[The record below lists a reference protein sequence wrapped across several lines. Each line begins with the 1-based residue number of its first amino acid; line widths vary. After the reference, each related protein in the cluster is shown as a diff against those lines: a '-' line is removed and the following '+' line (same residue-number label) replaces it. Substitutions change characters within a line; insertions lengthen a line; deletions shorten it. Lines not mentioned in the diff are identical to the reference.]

1 MATLL
6 ADVKVQYSDP
16 AGTFLH
22 TSTGKQVEVILR
34 HGHRPGTAEIEIGL
48 PKLLSLPIQPGMA
61 LLANKTAD
69 GMLGVRWSKIK
80 LGCGSSAVVK
90 TVQVMLSHGDPVALQ
105 KLGQAINASLAKA
118 ANRPLQSLSSNIH
131 QGGVAGLK
139 RKASQMSGASCGS
152 AISCGSVASGASA
165 DSKASDGPNA
175 EELPELSQEQQH
187 ILSQVKEGHSV
198 FFTGCAGTGKSLLL
212 KHILRSLPKDS
223 TFVTA
228 STGLAASALGG
239 TTINAFAGIGKG
251 EGDLGQLAKLASRP
265 DAAQR
270 WRKARALVID
280 EISMVDGALFD
291 ALEALARGIRSKQEP
306 FGGIQ
311 LILAGDFHQLPP
323 VAKGKEAAAAR
334 KFAFEAATWR
344 LCVHHCAQLTRVFRQ
359 ADQEFVD
366 MLASIRSGRCNPKGS
381 LVEQLQGRCGQALDT
396 SDGILPTKL
405 YTHREDVDLVNSHQL
420 QALPAQPVR
429 YVAQDSGP
437 STDLLKTA
445 CPARGTVELKEGAQ
459 VMLIRT
465 LSTSR
470 GLVNGSRGVVEKF
483 VGGAFKLPVVR
494 FANGEVKTV
503 GRERWVLAS
512 GGRIMAVRS
521 QIPLDLGWA
530 MSVHKSQGMT
540 LDRVEVNLER
550 AFEAGMAYVALSR
563 VKSLGGLRLLGGISR
578 QALTADAKVLAFYKS
593 MQQHLY

>member
-1 MATLL
+1 
-6 ADVKVQYSDP
+6 
-16 AGTFLH
+16 
-22 TSTGKQVEVILR
+22 
-34 HGHRPGTAEIEIGL
+34 
-48 PKLLSLPIQPGMA
+48 MA

-90 TVQVMLSHGDPVALQ
+90 TVQASHVMLSHGDPVALQ

-198 FFTGCAGTGKSLLL
+198 FFTGCAG
-212 KHILRSLPKDS
+212 
-223 TFVTA
+223 
-228 STGLAASALGG
+228 
-239 TTINAFAGIGKG
+239 IGKG

-344 LCVHHCAQLTRVFRQ
+344 LCVHHCAQLTR

-494 FANGEVKTV
+494 FANVSISLRFWTPLLAFVILAV
-503 GRERWVLAS
+503 GN
-512 GGRIMAVRS
+512 
-521 QIPLDLGWA
+521 IPLDLGWA